1 MAGHLGVGVA
11 CRMEPR
17 GRRLED
23 DVRRLPRHEQL
34 RLVRVEALKRR
45 RRVRHH
51 RRGKALR
58 SREKARE
65 AVIKELLK

>member
-1 MAGHLGVGVA
+1 M
-11 CRMEPR
+11 
-17 GRRLED
+17 
-23 DVRRLPRHEQL
+23 RRLPRHEQL